1 MFMKRVLESKGYTV
15 ETAKNYQQAMD
26 ALDGNANPNE
36 SGNYSGLSKY
46 GYIFTDNQLPGGSGI
61 DIVKKIRGPNYNT
74 INPNIK
80 IIFMSADISGT
91 TKSELE
97 GKVDLYLP
105 KPIDMDINSRPNL
118 EKLYTK

>member
-1 MFMKRVLESKGYTV
+1 MSIKSLKS
-15 ETAKNYQQAMD
+15 AKVIFWDFDGVIKDSVKVKTD
-26 ALDGNANPNE
+26 AFEKLFSTYGN
-36 SGNYSGLSKY
+36 
-46 GYIFTDNQLPGGSGI
+46 

-105 KPIDMDINSRPNL
+105 KPIDMDIISRPNL